1 MEHELKFS
9 FSLHIWLNFCVCFC
23 SNPAIMKRFLLVFF
37 AFIFLSSCIP
47 LRIAPNIKDYKI
59 TKGKRFKRG
68 LPKKTIFVFEDPK
81 DADEFYN
88 YINTKF
94 QLDDYYVDVQVPFE
108 VEGKTYFFSFYEV
121 EIPTKTINLIPFV
134 VDGILDQAA
143 DMDPIFE
150 EVYTTRTGNWY
161 IALEVF
167 SDTEKDCLKEGS
179 VSRDIVLPYLRY
191 LKNEYL
197 ATDNYN
203 EVVFKN

>member
-1 MEHELKFS
+1 MANHTKIYRENNELS
-9 FSLHIWLNFCVCFC
+9 QEEVL
-23 SNPAIMKRFLLVFF
+23 
-37 AFIFLSSCIP
+37 
-47 LRIAPNIKDYKI
+47 
-59 TKGKRFKRG
+59 
-68 LPKKTIFVFEDPK
+68 KTISEINSELFNNLLEVKVEKNVFVFEDPK
-81 DADEFYN
+81 DANEFYN

-94 QLDDYYVDVQVPFE
+94 QLNDYYVDVQVPFE
-108 VEGKTYFFSFYEV
+108 VKGKTYFFSFYEV

-161 IALEVF
+161 IAMEVF

-191 LKNEYL
+191 LKNEYM